1 MQEMILKMDVMGIEY
16 ESFFVGELPIAKV
29 TGHINE
35 KLVAMPYP
43 GIKKVIFNNP
53 ATIILWNDGTRT
65 VVKCNERDIYD
76 PEKGFAMAISEKVL
90 GGQAMRRE
98 DLKDLSRE
106 QLEQLICEWIVKCYG
121 LEDEKIK
128 LEKERNKLIDER
140 NNLLENSKSYD
151 FAKLQ
156 DQHQQDCIKINQ
168 LNVTID
174 TLVDKYSRLRK
185 TVEMD

>member
-1 MQEMILKMDVMGIEY
+1 M
-16 ESFFVGELPIAKV
+16 
-29 TGHINE
+29 H
-35 KLVAMPYP
+35 
-43 GIKKVIFNNP
+43 
-53 ATIILWNDGTRT
+53 
-65 VVKCNERDIYD
+65 
-76 PEKGFAMAISEKVL
+76 
-90 GGQAMRRE
+90 RE

-106 QLEQLICEWIVKCYG
+106 QLEQLICEWVVKYHD
-121 LEDEKIK
+121 LEEERIR
-128 LEKERNKLIDER
+128 LTRERNELIDER

>member
-1 MQEMILKMDVMGIEY
+1 MQEMILKMDVMAMEY

-90 GGQAMRRE
+90 GSYSGFKRE
-98 DLKDLSRE
+98 MAKWE
-106 QLEQLICEWIVKCYG
+106 GKPCE
-121 LEDEKIK
+121 EKI
-128 LEKERNKLIDER
+128 
-140 NNLLENSKSYD
+140 
-151 FAKLQ
+151 
-156 DQHQQDCIKINQ
+156 
-168 LNVTID
+168 
-174 TLVDKYSRLRK
+174 
-185 TVEMD
+185 